1 MMHKKKSWR
10 IHGFSGCP
18 NPKYPAPVLCR
29 GPKQALSQ
37 FIIVKRKPD
46 EGRLNQ
52 AGTGSKKPRRNSA
65 KHQTPCLKIIKNIN
79 QRQS

>member
-1 MMHKKKSWR
+1 MDFQDVPR
-10 IHGFSGCP
+10 VTC
-18 NPKYPAPVLCR
+18 PKYPAPVLCR

-37 FIIVKRKPD
+37 VKRKPQ

-52 AGTGSKKPRRNSA
+52 AGTGNKKPRRNSA

-79 QRQS
+79 QRQR